1 LASPST
7 CSSALNFLVGEIG
20 ISGLQAGLLE
30 AVRESCGIAAFAI
43 LALLAGLTEPV
54 IASLVLMFFW
64 LGLSAYAF
72 APSYGLVMAMSVL
85 WSQGFHL

>member
-30 AVRESCGIAAFAI
+30 AVRESCGIPAAAASI
-43 LALLAGLTEPV
+43 L
-54 IASLVLMFFW
+54 IVLR
-64 LGLSAYAF
+64 L
-72 APSYGLVMAMSVL
+72 PSGSGDLR
-85 WSQGFHL
+85 